1 MDNQT
6 HTALKEPM
14 NPMKNTYDTTQIQTG
29 TNVYGSDGEKIG
41 DVAGVADRY
50 FIIEKGFLFTTDI
63 YVPLSAV
70 ASADEDA
77 ITLSMTKEEVENSD
91 WSSEPSDDDAAY
103 ASGTSTDHHADD
115 EDMYA
120 TGASTTAQGDMLER
134 REERLVVDK
143 DVEEAG
149 RVSVGKH
156 VVEERE
162 SVDVPVTREEVTID
176 RRSVDR
182 PATDETFTD
191 DSIEVPVYEERVE
204 TGKEARVV
212 EELEVGKTAYTDT
225 AHVED
230 TVRREEFDIDE
241 DTENAGDTTRQ
252 NR

>member
-1 MDNQT
+1 MR
-6 HTALKEPM
+6 
-14 NPMKNTYDTTQIQTG
+14 NTFDTTQIRTG
-29 TNVYGSDGEKIG
+29 TSVYGSDGEKIG

-50 FIIEKGFLFTTDI
+50 FVIEKGFLFTTDI

-70 ASADEDA
+70 ASADDDG
-77 ITLSMTKEEVENSD
+77 ITLSMTKDEVENND
-91 WSSEPSDDDAAY
+91 WSSEPTDDDGDTAFAD
-103 ASGTSTDHHADD
+103 TSHDT
-115 EDMYA
+115 YA
-120 TGASTTAQGDMLER
+120 TGANTTAQGDMLER

-143 DVEEAG
+143 DVEQTG
-149 RVSVGKH
+149 NVSVGKH
-156 VVEERE
+156 VVEERQ

-182 PATDETFTD
+182 PATGEALTE
-191 DSIEVPVYEERVE
+191 DSIDVPLYEERVE

-212 EELEVGKTAYTDT
+212 EELEVGKTSVTDT

-241 DTENAGDTTRQ
+241 NTGDTTRQ